1 MMSNSISDDLKDV
14 LLAGIGA
21 MAVTVE
27 KSQQVIE
34 KLIKKGEL
42 TVEQGKVLNE
52 ELKHKAKDKMK
63 DTISSSKLCV
73 EAVIDN
79 LGKMSEE
86 EIAALK
92 AKLADLEKKPDDEN

>member
-1 MMSNSISDDLKDV
+1 MQNSIGEDLKEV

-21 MAVTVE
+21 MAVTAE
-27 KSQQVIE
+27 KTQQIVD
-34 KLIKKGEL
+34 KLIKKGEI

-52 ELKHKAKDKMK
+52 ELKHKAKERVKE
-63 DTISSSKLCV
+63 TISKSKLAV

-79 LGKMSEE
+79 LDKMSGE

-92 AKLADLEKKPDDEN
+92 AKLADLEKPDAEK

>member
-1 MMSNSISDDLKDV
+1 MLEGIGEDLKEV

-21 MAVTVE
+21 MAVTAE
-27 KSQQVIE
+27 KTQQIID
-34 KLIKKGEL
+34 KLIKKGEI

-52 ELKHKAKDKMK
+52 ELRHKAKDKVK
-63 DTISSSKLCV
+63 TSISKSKLAV

-86 EIAALK
+86 ELAALK
-92 AKLADLEKKPDDEN
+92 AKLADLEKPDAEK

>member
-1 MMSNSISDDLKDV
+1 MLDNIGEDLKEV

-21 MAVTVE
+21 MAVTAE
-27 KSQQVIE
+27 KTQQIVD
-34 KLIKKGEL
+34 KLIKRGEI

-52 ELKHKAKDKMK
+52 ELRHKAKDKMK
-63 DTISSSKLCV
+63 ETISRSKLAV

-79 LGKMSEE
+79 LDKMSEE

-92 AKLADLEKKPDDEN
+92 AKLADLEKTDAEK

>member
-1 MMSNSISDDLKDV
+1 MLDSIGEDLKEV

-21 MAVTVE
+21 VAVTAE
-27 KSQQVIE
+27 KTQQIVD
-34 KLIKKGEL
+34 KLIKKGEI

-52 ELKHKAKDKMK
+52 ELKHKAKAKMK
-63 DTISSSKLCV
+63 ESISKSKLAV

-79 LGKMSEE
+79 LDKMSEE

-92 AKLADLEKKPDDEN
+92 AKLADLEKPDAEK